1 MTEHTG
7 LDTDETLDVVSRR
20 ALIMEALL
28 NGPKYN
34 RDLRDELDVSR
45 STAYKAVSELED
57 LGMARRGD
65 DGYEL
70 TPLGRLLFEE
80 YRQFLDRVADIC
92 RPGRLLAAL
101 PRDTEFPFAVLDDA
115 EVSLSDR
122 HAPNEPVRE
131 VERLVDDSSV
141 VKGTGPV
148 ILPRYARFFSDQL
161 ASDELE
167 AELVFERPVFDHLR
181 TDYEEYFE
189 RAIESNNLDVWV
201 TDAELPYG
209 LLVITEPSRKLAV
222 IVYDSSGALNGV
234 ILNDTEQAYQWGR
247 AQWEQYRNGATSLSM
262 DSLE

>member
-1 MTEHTG
+1 MTENTG
-7 LDTDETLDVVSRR
+7 LDADEALDIVSRR

-34 RDLRDELDVSR
+34 RDIRDELDVSR
-45 STAYKAVSELED
+45 STAYKAVSELEE

-70 TPLGRLLFEE
+70 TPLGRLLFDE
-80 YRQFLDRVADIC
+80 YRRFLDRITDIC

-101 PRDTEFPFAVLDDA
+101 PRETELPFAALADA
-115 EVSLSDR
+115 AVSVSDR

-131 VERLVDDSSV
+131 VERLVDESSA

-148 ILPRYARFFSDQL
+148 VLPRYAQFFSDQL

-167 AELVFERPVFDHLR
+167 AQLVFERPVFDHLR
-181 TDYEEYFE
+181 TDYEEYFQ
-189 RAIESNNLDVWV
+189 RAIESDNLDVWV

-209 LLVITEPSRKLAV
+209 LLVIEEPTRRVAI
-222 IVYDSSGALNGV
+222 IVYESSGALMGV
-234 ILNDTEQAYQWGR
+234 ISNDTERAYHWGR
-247 AQWEQYRNGATSLSM
+247 EQWERYRSGASSPSI